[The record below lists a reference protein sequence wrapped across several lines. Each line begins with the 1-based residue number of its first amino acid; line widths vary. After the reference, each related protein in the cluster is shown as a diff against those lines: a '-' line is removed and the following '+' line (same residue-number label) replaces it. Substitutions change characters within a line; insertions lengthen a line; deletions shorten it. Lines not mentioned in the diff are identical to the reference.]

1 MPTQRPAD
9 PYATL
14 GVARGATSS
23 QVRAA
28 YRRLAMRYHPDLH
41 ADAQAPERM
50 RRINQAWEILSSP
63 NRRAEYDASLASQAA
78 ATSFGHWA
86 GVPRRAQPAAAASP
100 QWTTYAG
107 PRAYER
113 APAYGSGREYTGVYR
128 DEDSDRAPGLL
139 RLGALLLLI
148 PVTVLSLTILSA
160 GILPFPLLGF
170 LLILLAGRLLGR
182 DG

>member
-1 MPTQRPAD
+1 MPTQRTAD

-14 GVARGATSS
+14 GVARGATTS

-28 YRRLAMRYHPDLH
+28 YRRLAKRYHPDLH
-41 ADAQAPERM
+41 DDTGAPDRM

-63 NRRAEYDASLASQAA
+63 DRRAEYDASLASQAA

-86 GVPRRAQPAAAASP
+86 GVPRRAQPAAAS
-100 QWTTYAG
+100 YA
-107 PRAYER
+107 RSYER
-113 APAYGSGREYTGVYR
+113 VYA
-128 DEDSDRAPGLL
+128 DAEADQPL
-139 RLGALLLLI
+139 RWGALLLLV
-148 PVTVLSLTILSA
+148 PLAVLSLTILSA

-170 LLILLAGRLLGR
+170 LLILLAGRLIGR